1 MKMPAT
7 NKLRQKIKTLETER
21 TTLKNE
27 IAKLRLE
34 AEGKTLMLE
43 QKVKGLAEKA
53 DSLRQLMLTS

>member
-1 MKMPAT
+1 MPAT
-7 NKLRQKIKTLETER
+7 NKIRQKIKKLETER
-21 TTLKNE
+21 TTLKKE
-27 IAKLRLE
+27 ITKLRLE